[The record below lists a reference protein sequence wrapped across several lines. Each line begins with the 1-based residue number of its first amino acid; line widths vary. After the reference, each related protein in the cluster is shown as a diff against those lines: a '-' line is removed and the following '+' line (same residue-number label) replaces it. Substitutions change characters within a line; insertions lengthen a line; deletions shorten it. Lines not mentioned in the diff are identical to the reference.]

1 MDANLLRM
9 VTRDSDVRKLLATND
24 RASIEK
30 SRVKFEAAGRC
41 RSRLDLFSGISEIL
55 LTVKGN
61 QKSVQTLDRQLN
73 EGARPN
79 IRWLIDFNPL
89 PVNDLASKLAD
100 SSTETMT
107 PARPFLCNN
116 SVC

>member
-9 VTRDSDVRKLLATND
+9 VTRDSDVRKLLAAND

-55 LTVKGN
+55 LTVKRN
-61 QKSVQTLDRQLN
+61 QESVQTLDRQPTRALD
-73 EGARPN
+73 P
-79 IRWLIDFNPL
+79 I
-89 PVNDLASKLAD
+89 
-100 SSTETMT
+100 
-107 PARPFLCNN
+107 
-116 SVC
+116 